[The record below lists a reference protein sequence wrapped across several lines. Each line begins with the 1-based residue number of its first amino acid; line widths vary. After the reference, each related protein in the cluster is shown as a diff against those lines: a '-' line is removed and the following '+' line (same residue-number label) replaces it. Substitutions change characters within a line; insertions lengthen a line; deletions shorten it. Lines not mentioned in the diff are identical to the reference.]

1 MSIWSE
7 SLKIKKLIL
16 LLVGF
21 ISLNGCIES
30 TALLGPAIT
39 VGTSGNVYQAS
50 ISYASNQILYNATGK
65 TTMEHVTFFLDS
77 TNEFE
82 GDLNLILVD
91 NIEETKEILKQPQ
104 KNLELKEKK
113 MPEPILNSRLGNFNM
128 NFEDQFVLF

>member
-1 MSIWSE
+1 MA
-7 SLKIKKLIL
+7 
-16 LLVGF
+16 
-21 ISLNGCIES
+21 LNGCIES

-50 ISYASNQILYNATGK
+50 ISYVSNQILYNATGK
-65 TTMEHVTFFLDS
+65 TTIEHVNFFLDS

-104 KNLELKEKK
+104 KNLTLKEKK

-128 NFEDQFVLF
+128 NFEDKFVLF

>member
-65 TTMEHVTFFLDS
+65 TTIEHVNFFLDS

>member
-1 MSIWSE
+1 MSTRSE

-16 LLVGF
+16 LFVGF

-50 ISYASNQILYNATGK
+50 ISYVSNQILYNTTGK
-65 TTMEHVTFFLDS
+65 TTIEHVTFFLDS

-104 KNLELKEKK
+104 KNLTLKEKK
-113 MPEPILNSRLGNFNM
+113 MPEPIVNSRLGNFNM
-128 NFEDQFVLF
+128 NFEDKFVLF